1 VTGLTRID
9 RHNISIQF
17 CNEHNRCWWL
27 TCVYGPQSNSDK
39 MLFLQ
44 ELRDFRAAC
53 FGPWLIAGDFNLIYR
68 ASDKNYSNINRAMMG
83 RFRKL
88 VEDLSLKEVPLYG
101 RKYTWS
107 NQQDSPV
114 LVKLDRALCSV
125 EWEDIFPNVLL
136 QSAASEEPP
145 AVWH

>member
-1 VTGLTRID
+1 
-9 RHNISIQF
+9 
-17 CNEHNRCWWL
+17 
-27 TCVYGPQSNSDK
+27 
-39 MLFLQ
+39 
-44 ELRDFRAAC
+44 
-53 FGPWLIAGDFNLIYR
+53 LIAGDFNLIYR
-68 ASDKNYSNINRAMMG
+68 ASDKNNSNINRAMMG

-114 LVKLDRALCSV
+114 LVKLDRALCSL